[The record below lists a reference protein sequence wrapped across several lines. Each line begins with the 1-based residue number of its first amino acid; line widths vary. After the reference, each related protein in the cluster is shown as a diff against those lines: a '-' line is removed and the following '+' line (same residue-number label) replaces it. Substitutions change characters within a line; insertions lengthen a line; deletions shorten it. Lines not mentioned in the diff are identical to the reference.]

1 MRPSLLL
8 HHRSRFYNFLFQ
20 PLERSHERDERGL
33 FFTIQLRARH
43 DIEELHGVFK
53 GQQSAIVKIGRRI
66 FDSAKHKRL
75 DRTIRLRPKPL
86 EFEIVHHVI
95 GVCGWLVAACAL
107 GLAKE
112 EFLSRNLLFR
122 GFFTIEPGGHRIE
135 FGRGREIDHILHLC
149 HVGDLKSIDDI
160 DPLFGR
166 PNMVA
171 IEIRG
176 PSVQI
181 P

>member
-1 MRPSLLL
+1 MNATSAAF
-8 HHRSRFYNFLFQ
+8 SI
-20 PLERSHERDERGL
+20 
-33 FFTIQLRARH
+33 TIQLRARD
-43 DIEELHGVFK
+43 DIEKFHGVFK
-53 GQQSAIVKIGRRI
+53 GQQSAIVNIGRGI
-66 FDSAKHKRL
+66 FYPSKHKRL
-75 DRTIRLRPKPL
+75 DRTISASAPKPF